1 MPVPTT
7 RQSGNPGG
15 RELDDPF
22 ATTVVTRSNRGR
34 RAQAAA
40 AGASA
45 TATGESEFLTS
56 TTGGQPTRQNDA
68 IQSILFNQSKDE
80 PYTLSSGYKKFQH
93 ELKSWK
99 IGVNRED
106 ITLERLLQAKLFVTA
121 SPFKKFSASEIDA
134 LKRYV
139 SPPHSGSIL
148 ILLTEGGES
157 KLNTNINV
165 FLDEFGIKVCNF
177 KCYFMNFILENL
189 NFLIKRLIMMLSSE
203 LLTLNITIQKKPSCL
218 MVF

>member
-1 MPVPTT
+1 MPVATT
-7 RQSGNPGG
+7 RQTNQGG
-15 RELDDPF
+15 LDDPM
-22 ATTVVTRSNRGR
+22 SNRSSRSR
-34 RAQAAA
+34 RAAA
-40 AGASA
+40 ASSNAA
-45 TATGESEFLTS
+45 ADSEFLTA
-56 TTGGQPTRQNDA
+56 TGGGQSTRQNEA

-99 IGVNRED
+99 IAVNRED
-106 ITLERLLQAKLFVTA
+106 ISLERLHQAKLFVTA
-121 SPFKKFSASEIDA
+121 SPAKKFTAAELDA

-165 FLDEFGIKVCNF
+165 FLDEFGIKVKHFSYVYN
-177 KCYFMNFILENL
+177 
-189 NFLIKRLIMMLSSE
+189 
-203 LLTLNITIQKKPSCL
+203 
-218 MVF
+218 

>member
-7 RQSGNPGG
+7 RQSGNAGG

-40 AGASA
+40 AGAS
-45 TATGESEFLTS
+45 ATGESEFLTS

-165 FLDEFGIKVCNF
+165 FLDEFGIKVCHF
-177 KCYFMNFILENL
+177 KCFLYDFYFRKLYCFN
-189 NFLIKRLIMMLSSE
+189 
-203 LLTLNITIQKKPSCL
+203 
-218 MVF
+218 

>member
-1 MPVPTT
+1 MPVATT
-7 RQSGNPGG
+7 RQTNPSG
-15 RELDDPF
+15 LDDPL
-22 ATTVVTRSNRGR
+22 SNRSSRSR
-34 RAQAAA
+34 RAAA
-40 AGASA
+40 AAASSNA
-45 TATGESEFLTS
+45 ADSEFLTA
-56 TTGGQPTRQNDA
+56 TGGQSTRQNEA

-99 IGVNRED
+99 IAVNRED
-106 ITLERLLQAKLFVTA
+106 ISLERLLQAKLFVTA
-121 SPFKKFSASEIDA
+121 SPAKKFTAAELDA

-165 FLDEFGIKVCNF
+165 FLDEFGIKV
-177 KCYFMNFILENL
+177 
-189 NFLIKRLIMMLSSE
+189 
-203 LLTLNITIQKKPSCL
+203 
-218 MVF
+218 